1 MSDLLLIYD
10 DRNSLFRGGAR
21 QVARVS
27 DGIRFVPWQAKI
39 TREFFQAQFGDHLF
53 AFVLINPETNRVHA
67 GGKTVRR
74 LLQDRGAP
82 RSVATTIEGIYQV
95 IGDQFGRIVHGQ
107 TPADIDGTFPINE
120 NARPHIKII
129 QRKCSLGSCEE

>member
-27 DGIRFVPWQAKI
+27 NGIRFVPWQAKI
-39 TREFFQAQFGDHLF
+39 TREFFQAQFGDHRF

-67 GGKTVRR
+67 GGKTVLR
-74 LLQDRGAP
+74 LLQDTGPP
-82 RSVATTIEGIYQV
+82 RCCDTTTEGV
-95 IGDQFGRIVHGQ
+95 
-107 TPADIDGTFPINE
+107 
-120 NARPHIKII
+120 
-129 QRKCSLGSCEE
+129 